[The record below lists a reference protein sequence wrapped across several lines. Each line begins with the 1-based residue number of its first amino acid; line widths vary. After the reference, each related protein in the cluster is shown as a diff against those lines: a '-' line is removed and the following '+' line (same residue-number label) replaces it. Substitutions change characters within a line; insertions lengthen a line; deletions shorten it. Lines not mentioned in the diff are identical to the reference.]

1 MTKKTVTDDISESEG
16 IRRLRDKA
24 KKMKNSQIVPPI
36 NGDEPAGLLSGGPKS
51 LVRSPQIDSAP
62 LDTDWA

>member
-36 NGDEPAGLLSGGPKS
+36 DSDEPAGLLSGGPES
-51 LVRSPQIDSAP
+51 LDLESGDESDKPPRC
-62 LDTDWA
+62 

>member
-36 NGDEPAGLLSGGPKS
+36 DSDEPAGLLSGGPKS
-51 LVRSPQIDSAP
+51 LDLKSGDGSDEPPRR
-62 LDTDWA
+62 